1 MPRVNGLLA
10 DTTPL
15 RTSPPF
21 RRLWWGLGISNLG
34 SQLTVVAVGLQVYAL
49 TGSSLA
55 VGVLGIC
62 ALVPLVVLGLY
73 GGALV
78 DAYDRRKVALAAS
91 TALWVV
97 TALIAVQAWLHLS
110 SVGVLY
116 GLVAAQSAAFAIN
129 NPARSAIIPR
139 LVEPRLLP
147 AANALQTIAWNV
159 ALTVGPLGGAFLVA
173 LWGYQVAY
181 TIDAVLFTAAL
192 WAVWRLPD
200 IPPLSAPEG
209 TEAASGTAGA
219 PDARVAPRADGP
231 GARRRRPGRAAG
243 RRRVAGWRSV
253 VDGLRYLA
261 TQPNV
266 RTTFLVDL
274 AAMVLASPRVL
285 LPAAGVVF
293 LGGGE
298 ATTGVLT
305 AAFAVG
311 AVLAGVF
318 SGGLSRVR
326 WQGRTIVWAITAY
339 GVSIVLFGLVLVCV
353 GPTGPTTVLVGG
365 VVAASVALAL
375 AGASD
380 AVSSVFRQTILQTA
394 TPDDMRG
401 RLQGVFIV
409 VVAGGPRL
417 GELVLGAQA
426 TWVGEAWAA
435 VAGGVACVVVLWLVV
450 RSQRKFWRYDAL
462 HPEP

>member
-1 MPRVNGLLA
+1 MPRLDGILA

-15 RTSPPF
+15 RVSPPF

-49 TGSSLA
+49 TGSTLA
-55 VGVLGIC
+55 VGVLGIF
-62 ALVPLVVLGLY
+62 ALVPLVALGLY

-78 DAYDRRKVALAAS
+78 DAYDRRKVALLAS
-91 TALWVV
+91 WALWVV
-97 TALIAVQAWLHLS
+97 TGLLALQAWLDVG

-116 GLVAAQSAAFAIN
+116 GLVALQSAAFAIN

-147 AANALQTIAWNV
+147 AANALQTISWSI
-159 ALTVGPLGGAFLVA
+159 ALTVGPLLGAFLVA
-173 LWGYQVAY
+173 LWGYGIAY
-181 TIDAVLFTAAL
+181 SIDVVLFAAAL
-192 WAVWRLPD
+192 WAVWRLPS
-200 IPPLSAPEG
+200 IPPVPTDAPAGDVSEP
-209 TEAASGTAGA
+209 ASTPGHAG
-219 PDARVAPRADGP
+219 PDGVAVAVDDAPRRKVVGIS
-231 GARRRRPGRAAG
+231 
-243 RRRVAGWRSV
+243 SV

-261 TQPNV
+261 TRPNV

-274 AAMVLASPRVL
+274 AAMILAFPRVL
-285 LPAAGVVF
+285 LPAVGVLF
-293 LGGGE
+293 IGGGE
-298 ATTGVLT
+298 TTTGVLS

-318 SGGLSRVR
+318 SGALSRVR
-326 WQGRTIVWAITAY
+326 WQGLVIAWAITAW
-339 GVSIVLFGLVLVCV
+339 GLSIAAFGAVLLLV
-353 GPTGPTTVLVGG
+353 GSTNPPQVLVGG
-365 VVAASVALAL
+365 LVAACVALAL

-380 AVSSVFRQTILQTA
+380 AVSAVFRQTILQTA

-417 GELVLGAQA
+417 GEVVLGAQA
-426 TWVGEAWAA
+426 SWFGEAWAA
-435 VAGGVACVVVLWLVV
+435 VAGGLACIVVVWLIL
-450 RSQRKFWRYDAL
+450 RAQPRFLRYDAL

>member
-1 MPRVNGLLA
+1 MPRLDGILA

-15 RTSPPF
+15 RVSPPF

-49 TGSSLA
+49 TGSTLA
-55 VGVLGIC
+55 VGVLGIF
-62 ALVPLVVLGLY
+62 ALVPLVALGLY

-78 DAYDRRKVALAAS
+78 DAYDRRKVALLAS
-91 TALWVV
+91 WALWVV
-97 TALIAVQAWLHLS
+97 TGLLALQAWFDVG

-116 GLVAAQSAAFAIN
+116 GLVALQSAAFAIN

-147 AANALQTIAWNV
+147 AANALQTISWSI
-159 ALTVGPLGGAFLVA
+159 ALTVGPLLGAFLVA
-173 LWGYQVAY
+173 LWGYPVAY
-181 TIDAVLFTAAL
+181 TIDVVLFAAAL
-192 WAVWRLPD
+192 WAVWRLPS
-200 IPPLSAPEG
+200 IPPVLTSDVSEP
-209 TEAASGTAGA
+209 ASTPGHGGSDNVSGDPAGDGA
-219 PDARVAPRADGP
+219 APRRKVVGIS
-231 GARRRRPGRAAG
+231 
-243 RRRVAGWRSV
+243 SV

-261 TQPNV
+261 TRPNV

-274 AAMVLASPRVL
+274 AAMILAFPRVL
-285 LPAAGVVF
+285 LPAVGVLF
-293 LGGGE
+293 IGGGE
-298 ATTGVLT
+298 TTTGVLS

-318 SGGLSRVR
+318 SGALSRVR
-326 WQGRTIVWAITAY
+326 WQGLVIAWAITAW
-339 GVSIVLFGLVLVCV
+339 GLSIAAFGAVLLVV
-353 GPTGPTTVLVGG
+353 GRTEPSHVLVGG
-365 VVAASVALAL
+365 LVAACVALAL

-380 AVSSVFRQTILQTA
+380 AVSAVFRQTILQTA

-417 GELVLGAQA
+417 GEVVLGAQA
-426 TWVGEAWAA
+426 SWFGEAWAA
-435 VAGGVACVVVLWLVV
+435 VAGGLACVVVVWLIL
-450 RSQRKFWRYDAL
+450 RAQPRFLRYDAL

>member
-1 MPRVNGLLA
+1 MPRLDGILA

-15 RTSPPF
+15 RVSPPF

-49 TGSSLA
+49 TGSTLA
-55 VGVLGIC
+55 VGVLGVF
-62 ALVPLVVLGLY
+62 ALVPLVALGLY

-78 DAYDRRKVALAAS
+78 DAYDRRKVALLAS
-91 TALWVV
+91 WALWVV
-97 TALIAVQAWLHLS
+97 TGLLALQAWLDVG

-116 GLVAAQSAAFAIN
+116 GLVALQSAAFAIN

-147 AANALQTIAWNV
+147 AANALQTISWSV
-159 ALTVGPLGGAFLVA
+159 ALTVGPLLGAFLVA
-173 LWGYQVAY
+173 LWGYGIAY
-181 TIDAVLFTAAL
+181 TIDAVLFAAAL
-192 WAVWRLPD
+192 WAVWRLPS
-200 IPPLSAPEG
+200 IPPVLTSDVTEPASTPGNGGSDNGPDNPEG
-209 TEAASGTAGA
+209 GAA
-219 PDARVAPRADGP
+219 VPRRKVVGIS
-231 GARRRRPGRAAG
+231 
-243 RRRVAGWRSV
+243 SV

-261 TQPNV
+261 TRPNV

-274 AAMVLASPRVL
+274 AAMILAFPRVL
-285 LPAAGVVF
+285 LPAVGVLF
-293 LGGGE
+293 IGGGE
-298 ATTGVLT
+298 TTTGVLS

-318 SGGLSRVR
+318 SGALSRVR
-326 WQGRTIVWAITAY
+326 WQGRVIAWAITAW
-339 GVSIVLFGLVLVCV
+339 GLSIAAFGAVLLLV
-353 GPTGPTTVLVGG
+353 GSTNPSQVLVGG
-365 VVAASVALAL
+365 LVAACVALAL

-380 AVSSVFRQTILQTA
+380 AVSAVFRQTILQTA

-417 GELVLGAQA
+417 GEVVLGAQA
-426 TWVGEAWAA
+426 SWFGEAWAA
-435 VAGGVACVVVLWLVV
+435 VAGGLACIVVVWLIL
-450 RSQRKFWRYDAL
+450 RAQPRFLTYDAL

>member
-1 MPRVNGLLA
+1 MPRLDGILA

-15 RTSPPF
+15 RVSPPF

-49 TGSSLA
+49 TGSTLA
-55 VGVLGIC
+55 VGVLGIF
-62 ALVPLVVLGLY
+62 ALVPLVALGLY

-78 DAYDRRKVALAAS
+78 DAYDRRKVALLAS
-91 TALWVV
+91 WALWIV
-97 TALIAVQAWLHLS
+97 TGLLALQAWLDVG

-116 GLVAAQSAAFAIN
+116 GLVALQSAAFAIN

-147 AANALQTIAWNV
+147 AANALQTISWSI
-159 ALTVGPLGGAFLVA
+159 ALTVGPLLGAFLVA
-173 LWGYQVAY
+173 LWGYGIAY
-181 TIDAVLFTAAL
+181 SIDVVLFAAAL
-192 WAVWRLPD
+192 WAVWRLPS
-200 IPPLSAPEG
+200 IPPVLTGDVSEP
-209 TEAASGTAGA
+209 ASTPGHGGSDSSVVTI
-219 PDARVAPRADGP
+219 DDAPRRKVVGIS
-231 GARRRRPGRAAG
+231 
-243 RRRVAGWRSV
+243 SV
-253 VDGLRYLA
+253 IDGLRYLA
-261 TQPNV
+261 TRPNV

-274 AAMVLASPRVL
+274 AAMILAFPRVL
-285 LPAAGVVF
+285 LPAVGVLF
-293 LGGGE
+293 IGGGE
-298 ATTGVLT
+298 TTTGILS

-318 SGGLSRVR
+318 SGALSRVR
-326 WQGRTIVWAITAY
+326 WQGLVIAWAITAW
-339 GVSIVLFGLVLVCV
+339 GLSIAAFGAVLLLV
-353 GPTGPTTVLVGG
+353 GSTNPPQMLVGG
-365 VVAASVALAL
+365 LVAACVALAL

-380 AVSSVFRQTILQTA
+380 AVSAVFRQTILQTA

-417 GELVLGAQA
+417 GEVVLGAQA
-426 TWVGEAWAA
+426 SWFGEAWAA
-435 VAGGVACVVVLWLVV
+435 VAGGLACIVVVWLIL
-450 RSQRKFWRYDAL
+450 RAQPRFLKYDAL

>member
-1 MPRVNGLLA
+1 MPRLDGILA

-15 RTSPPF
+15 RVSPPF

-49 TGSSLA
+49 TGSTLA
-55 VGVLGIC
+55 VGVLGIF
-62 ALVPLVVLGLY
+62 ALVPLVALGLY

-78 DAYDRRKVALAAS
+78 DAYDRRKVALLAS
-91 TALWVV
+91 WALWVV
-97 TALIAVQAWLHLS
+97 TGLLALQAWLDVG

-116 GLVAAQSAAFAIN
+116 GLVALQSAAFAIN

-147 AANALQTIAWNV
+147 AANALQTISWSI
-159 ALTVGPLGGAFLVA
+159 ALTVGPLLGAFLVA
-173 LWGYQVAY
+173 LWGYGIAY
-181 TIDAVLFTAAL
+181 TIDAVLFAAAL
-192 WAVWRLPD
+192 WAVWRLPS
-200 IPPLSAPEG
+200 IPPVLTSDVSEP
-209 TEAASGTAGA
+209 ASTPGHGGPDNPAGDGA
-219 PDARVAPRADGP
+219 APRRKVVGIS
-231 GARRRRPGRAAG
+231 
-243 RRRVAGWRSV
+243 SV

-261 TQPNV
+261 TRPNV

-274 AAMVLASPRVL
+274 AAMILAFPRVL
-285 LPAAGVVF
+285 LPAVGVLF
-293 LGGGE
+293 IGGGE
-298 ATTGVLT
+298 TTTGVLS

-318 SGGLSRVR
+318 SGALSRVR
-326 WQGRTIVWAITAY
+326 WQGLVIAWAITAW
-339 GVSIVLFGLVLVCV
+339 GLSIAAFGAVLLVV
-353 GPTGPTTVLVGG
+353 GRTEPSQVLVGG
-365 VVAASVALAL
+365 LVAACVALAL

-380 AVSSVFRQTILQTA
+380 AVSAVFRQTILQTA

-417 GELVLGAQA
+417 GEVVLGAQA
-426 TWVGEAWAA
+426 SWFGEAWAA
-435 VAGGVACVVVLWLVV
+435 VAGGLACIVVVWLIL
-450 RSQRKFWRYDAL
+450 RAQPRFLRYDAL

>member
-1 MPRVNGLLA
+1 MPRLDGILA

-15 RTSPPF
+15 RVSPPF
-21 RRLWWGLGISNLG
+21 RRLWWGLGVSNLG

-49 TGSSLA
+49 TGSTLA
-55 VGVLGIC
+55 VGVLGIF
-62 ALVPLVVLGLY
+62 ALVPLVALGLY

-78 DAYDRRKVALAAS
+78 DAYDRRKVALLAS
-91 TALWVV
+91 WALWVV
-97 TALIAVQAWLHLS
+97 TGLLALQAWLDVG

-116 GLVAAQSAAFAIN
+116 GLVALQSAAFAIN

-147 AANALQTIAWNV
+147 AANALQTISWSI
-159 ALTVGPLGGAFLVA
+159 ALTVGPLLGAFLVA
-173 LWGYQVAY
+173 LWGYGIAY
-181 TIDAVLFTAAL
+181 SIDVVLFAAAL
-192 WAVWRLPD
+192 WAVWRLPS
-200 IPPLSAPEG
+200 IPPVLSPEDTSSELDRAPHRG
-209 TEAASGTAGA
+209 TSDDVAGGEAGDPA
-219 PDARVAPRADGP
+219 APRRKVVGIS
-231 GARRRRPGRAAG
+231 
-243 RRRVAGWRSV
+243 SV

-261 TQPNV
+261 TRPNV

-274 AAMVLASPRVL
+274 AAMILAFPRVL
-285 LPAAGVVF
+285 LPAVGVLF
-293 LGGGE
+293 IGGGE
-298 ATTGVLT
+298 TTTGVLS

-318 SGGLSRVR
+318 SGALSRVR
-326 WQGRTIVWAITAY
+326 WQGLVIAWAITAW
-339 GVSIVLFGLVLVCV
+339 GLSIAAFGAVLLLV
-353 GPTGPTTVLVGG
+353 GSTDPPQVLVGG
-365 VVAASVALAL
+365 LAAACIALAL

-380 AVSSVFRQTILQTA
+380 AVSAVFRQTILQTA

-417 GELVLGAQA
+417 GEVVLGAQA
-426 TWVGEAWAA
+426 SWFGEAWAA
-435 VAGGVACVVVLWLVV
+435 VAGGLACIVVVWLIL
-450 RSQRKFWRYDAL
+450 RTQPRFLRYDAL

>member
-1 MPRVNGLLA
+1 MPRLDGILA

-15 RTSPPF
+15 RVSPPF
-21 RRLWWGLGISNLG
+21 RRLWWGLGVSNLG

-49 TGSSLA
+49 TGSTLA
-55 VGVLGIC
+55 VGVLGVF
-62 ALVPLVVLGLY
+62 ALVPLVALGLY

-78 DAYDRRKVALAAS
+78 DAYDRRKVALLAS
-91 TALWVV
+91 WALWVV
-97 TALIAVQAWLHLS
+97 TGLLALQAWLGLG

-116 GLVAAQSAAFAIN
+116 GLVALQSAAFAIN

-147 AANALQTIAWNV
+147 AANALQTISWSI
-159 ALTVGPLGGAFLVA
+159 ALTVGPLLGAFLVA
-173 LWGYQVAY
+173 LWGYGVAY
-181 TIDAVLFTAAL
+181 TIDVVLFAAAL
-192 WAVWRLPD
+192 WAVWRLPS
-200 IPPLSAPEG
+200 IPPVLLPAELSEP
-209 TEAASGTAGA
+209 ASAIGHAGSDNA
-219 PDARVAPRADGP
+219 VGVVDDAPRRKVVGL
-231 GARRRRPGRAAG
+231 
-243 RRRVAGWRSV
+243 RSV

-261 TQPNV
+261 TRPNV

-274 AAMVLASPRVL
+274 AAMILAFPRVL
-285 LPAAGVVF
+285 LPAVGVLF
-293 LGGGE
+293 IGGGE
-298 ATTGVLT
+298 TTTGILS

-318 SGGLSRVR
+318 SGALSRVR
-326 WQGRTIVWAITAY
+326 WQGLVIAWAITAW
-339 GVSIVLFGLVLVCV
+339 GLSIAAFGAVLLVV
-353 GPTGPTTVLVGG
+353 GSTEPSQVLVGG
-365 VVAASVALAL
+365 LIAACVALAL

-380 AVSSVFRQTILQTA
+380 AVSAVFRQTILQTA

-426 TWVGEAWAA
+426 SWFGEAWAA
-435 VAGGVACVVVLWLVV
+435 VAGGLACIVVVWLIL
-450 RSQRKFWRYDAL
+450 RAQPRFLRYDAL
-462 HPEP
+462 NPEP

>member
-1 MPRVNGLLA
+1 MPRLDGILA

-15 RTSPPF
+15 RVSPPF
-21 RRLWWGLGISNLG
+21 RRLWWGLGVSNLG

-49 TGSSLA
+49 TGSTLA
-55 VGVLGIC
+55 VGVLGVF
-62 ALVPLVVLGLY
+62 ALVPLVALGLY

-78 DAYDRRKVALAAS
+78 DAYDRRKVALLAS
-91 TALWVV
+91 WALWIV
-97 TALIAVQAWLHLS
+97 TGLLALQAWLDVG

-116 GLVAAQSAAFAIN
+116 GLVALQSAAFAIN

-147 AANALQTIAWNV
+147 AANALQTISWSI
-159 ALTVGPLGGAFLVA
+159 ALTVGPLLGAFLVA
-173 LWGYQVAY
+173 LWGYGIAY
-181 TIDAVLFTAAL
+181 SIDVVLFAAAL
-192 WAVWRLPD
+192 WAVWRLPS
-200 IPPLSAPEG
+200 IPPVLAPQGDAQPDG
-209 TEAASGTAGA
+209 TGAAGSDALADGEAGDPA
-219 PDARVAPRADGP
+219 APRRKVVGIS
-231 GARRRRPGRAAG
+231 
-243 RRRVAGWRSV
+243 SV

-261 TQPNV
+261 TRPNV

-274 AAMVLASPRVL
+274 AAMILAFPRVL
-285 LPAAGVVF
+285 LPAVGVLF
-293 LGGGE
+293 IGGGE
-298 ATTGVLT
+298 TTTGVLS

-318 SGGLSRVR
+318 SGALSRVR
-326 WQGRTIVWAITAY
+326 WQGLVIAWAITAWGLSIAAFG
-339 GVSIVLFGLVLVCV
+339 GVLLLV
-353 GPTGPTTVLVGG
+353 GSTNPPQVLVGG
-365 VVAASVALAL
+365 LIAACIALAL

-380 AVSSVFRQTILQTA
+380 AVSAVFRQTILQTA

-417 GELVLGAQA
+417 GEVVLGAQA
-426 TWVGEAWAA
+426 SWFGEAWAA
-435 VAGGVACVVVLWLVV
+435 VAGGLACIVVVWLIL
-450 RSQRKFWRYDAL
+450 RTQPRFLKYDAL